1 MGNSIA
7 HDQHDIIKVP
17 LADSPIYRSVDN
29 KFKGVVAGYEG
40 SKTVCWFSRT
50 FWRKRLSLVYRIREK
65 K

>member
-17 LADSPIYRSVDN
+17 LADNPIYRSVDN

-40 SKTVCWFSRT
+40 SKTVCWFSGA
-50 FWRKRLSLVYRIREK
+50 
-65 K
+65 